1 MIKKLLVVIAILV
14 SAISVKAQ
22 SSVGDWKLHPNFDYY
37 FKKLLILLCI
47 SIVITITDFKK
58 EFCSTVVHSQN
69 VHNNCVFCD
78 LICHNF
84 IPFCLFS

>member
-37 FKKLLILLCI
+37 FKDVIDADDRTYIQALSQGQRCHFFLCMLRKQMNCFRI
-47 SIVITITDFKK
+47 IAETIYRK
-58 EFCSTVVHSQN
+58 
-69 VHNNCVFCD
+69 
-78 LICHNF
+78 I
-84 IPFCLFS
+84 

>member
-37 FKKLLILLCI
+37 FKDVIFMLCPEGEEKMGEVENILEI
-47 SIVITITDFKK
+47 MSENPQIGKR
-58 EFCSTVVHSQN
+58 
-69 VHNNCVFCD
+69 
-78 LICHNF
+78 
-84 IPFCLFS
+84 

>member
-37 FKKLLILLCI
+37 FKDVIDADDP
-47 SIVITITDFKK
+47 SIIART
-58 EFCSTVVHSQN
+58 
-69 VHNNCVFCD
+69 
-78 LICHNF
+78 L
-84 IPFCLFS
+84 